1 MILHLHNTEKL
12 SSKTERE
19 SLLDKSL
26 MENDKTLYDWM
37 IAAKTADTDS
47 KSQKLSGKLLW
58 RFDPMP
64 RLNLT
69 KLFFIRLC
77 SEDNRR

>member
-37 IAAKTADTDS
+37 IAAKTADADS
-47 KSQKLSGKLLW
+47 KSQKLSGKLL
-58 RFDPMP
+58 
-64 RLNLT
+64 
-69 KLFFIRLC
+69 
-77 SEDNRR
+77 